1 MWSIVDV
8 ERSSEHDVDV
18 VVAAKQNVF
27 AVVDDHVVHRG
38 EVMLAD
44 VEFAAFCR
52 NDRKVMNSVSVPH

>member
-1 MWSIVDV
+1 MGF
-8 ERSSEHDVDV
+8 

-27 AVVDDHVVHRG
+27 AVVDNHVVHRG